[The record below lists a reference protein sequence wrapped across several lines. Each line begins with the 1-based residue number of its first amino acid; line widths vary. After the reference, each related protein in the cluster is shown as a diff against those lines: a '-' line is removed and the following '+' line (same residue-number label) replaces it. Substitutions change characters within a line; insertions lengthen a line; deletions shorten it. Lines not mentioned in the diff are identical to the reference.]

1 MRFHH
6 LLCTALVAAAASSA
20 QADSF
25 ASSSASSAGSAS
37 SGSVSTSLTTS
48 SKSSSGE
55 DQKVAT
61 GNFRILDVAMTP
73 GRPEMVRV
81 SMRAE
86 AADSQLAL
94 DLPAAVFGAQDLGK
108 GDLVHVQTRAY
119 GYEFAHAAT
128 GKPFFLVLEDAWH
141 NELAARPVLM

>member
-1 MRFHH
+1 MRLHRF
-6 LLCTALVAAAASSA
+6 LCTAFVVAAATTA

-25 ASSSASSAGSAS
+25 TSSASSAGSAS

-73 GRPEMVRV
+73 GRPDMVRL

-86 AADSQLAL
+86 TADSQFAL
-94 DLPAAVFGAQDLGK
+94 DLPAAVLKAQDLDK

-128 GKPFFLVLEDAWH
+128 RKPFFLVLEDAWH